1 VTATHPLWR
10 PFDIPTAAEV
20 AAARV
25 RDHVAEQVVVTEP
38 DPAWP
43 GWFARV
49 ADRVRGALGERVLSL
64 DHVGSTAVPGLPA
77 KPVVDADLVVAASAD
92 EEAWLPALE
101 AVGFELRV
109 REPAWEEH
117 RVVKGQDPVV
127 NLHVW
132 SPGSQEV
139 QRHLAFRD
147 WLRTHADDRAAYG
160 EVKRRIT
167 GRHDLDDAM
176 AYNNL
181 KAAFV
186 YDLYERIFAADP
198 AYPHDPHPRPE

>member
-1 VTATHPLWR
+1 MTATHPLWR
-10 PFDIPTAAEV
+10 PFAVPTAAEV

-25 RDHVAEQVVVTEP
+25 RGHSPERVVVAEP

-49 ADRVRGALGERVLSL
+49 ARLVRGALGDRVLSL

-77 KPVVDADLVVAASAD
+77 KPVVDADLVVADSAD
-92 EEAWLPALE
+92 EKAWLPALE
-101 AVGFELRV
+101 AAGFELSV
-109 REPAWEEH
+109 REPEWEEH
-117 RVVKGQDPVV
+117 RVVKGQDPAT

-147 WLRTHADDRAAYG
+147 WLRSHADDRAAYG
-160 EVKRRIT
+160 EVKRRIAA
-167 GRHDLDDAM
+167 HDLDDAM
-176 AYNNL
+176 VYNNL

-198 AYPHDPHPRPE
+198 AHAHDPHPRPA